1 MPSRCGGSSPPFRTK
16 YKMKKQ
22 TLIFLS
28 LLAFFIIVM
37 IINSCRVKTEAIDKL
52 ILREKIVKLAI
63 SLEGIRYKYGGGDI
77 EGFDCS
83 GFVRYVYSSFGINLP
98 RTAKKQAGLKKR
110 VKFKAAKPGDI
121 LIFKIK
127 RRFHTAILIDKYKF
141 IHSPSSSK
149 RIRIEVLNDYWKKHL
164 KKVINLID

>member
-1 MPSRCGGSSPPFRTK
+1 MGVRVPPFAQ

-28 LLAFFIIVM
+28 ILAVLIIVI
-37 IINSCRVKTEAIDKL
+37 IINSCGVKTEPIDKL

-63 SLEGIRYKYGGGDI
+63 NLEGIRYKYGGEDI

-83 GFVRYVYSSFGINLP
+83 GFVKYVYSSFGINLP
-98 RTAKKQAGLKKR
+98 RTAKKQASLKKR
-110 VKFKAAKPGDI
+110 VKLKSAKPGDI

-127 RRFHTAILIDKYKF
+127 GRYHTAILINKYKF
-141 IHSPSSSK
+141 IHSPSRDK

-164 KKVINLID
+164 KRVINLID